1 MKQTIVVLKGKT
13 QVMQLVELARG
24 YGLQVK
30 AVPIP
35 KEIKI
40 GCGICVEIRFTD
52 ANSILRIINKYGL
65 TAFYGI
71 YTIEKVGLRS
81 SLKKIY

>member
-13 QVMQLVELARG
+13 QVLQLVELARG
-24 YGLQVK
+24 YGFQVK

-40 GCGICVEIRFTD
+40 GCGICVQINMSD
-52 ANSILRIINKYGL
+52 ANSILRIINTYSL

-71 YTIEKVGLRS
+71 FTIEKVGMRS
-81 SLKKIY
+81 TIKKIY